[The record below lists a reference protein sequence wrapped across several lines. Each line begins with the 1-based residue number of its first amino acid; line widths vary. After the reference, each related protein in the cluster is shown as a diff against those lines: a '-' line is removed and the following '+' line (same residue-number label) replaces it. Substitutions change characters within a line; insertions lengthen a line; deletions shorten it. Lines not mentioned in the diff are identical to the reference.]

1 MALAGCVGVPVEEL
15 LASSAIVAEFRR
27 ESGALVE
34 AARFSAGRAGAA
46 PPGRWDQFIVSR
58 VSTPTE
64 YRLVESGPRVVLE
77 ARADGSASGYYRR
90 IRIDP
95 TQYPVIEWRW
105 RVLQPLAGADPRVP
119 AREDSP
125 ARLVISFHGDVS
137 RLDFLERTT
146 LRLYQALSGEKLPY
160 AMLMYIWSSD
170 APVGTIA
177 PSIHTEKIQMLV
189 VESGSFGEWREF
201 RRNVLEDYRLVFGEE
216 PWDIVAVGVM
226 TDADDTRQEARTQYG
241 DITFRLAQ

>member
-1 MALAGCVGVPVEEL
+1 MGSVALAGCVGVPVEEL

-34 AARFSAGRAGAA
+34 AARFSAGRAGGV

-58 VSTPTE
+58 GSTPTE

-95 TQYPVIEWRW
+95 AQYPVIEWRW
-105 RVLQPLAGADPRVP
+105 RVVQPLAGADPRVP
-119 AREDSP
+119 SREDSP
-125 ARLVISFHGDVS
+125 ARLVISFHGDVT

-160 AMLMYIWSSD
+160 AMLMYLWSSD

-177 PSIHTEKIQMLV
+177 PSLICAYKCSRR
-189 VESGSFGEWREF
+189 ESRSRF
-201 RRNVLEDYRLVFGEE
+201 
-216 PWDIVAVGVM
+216 A
-226 TDADDTRQEARTQYG
+226 
-241 DITFRLAQ
+241 